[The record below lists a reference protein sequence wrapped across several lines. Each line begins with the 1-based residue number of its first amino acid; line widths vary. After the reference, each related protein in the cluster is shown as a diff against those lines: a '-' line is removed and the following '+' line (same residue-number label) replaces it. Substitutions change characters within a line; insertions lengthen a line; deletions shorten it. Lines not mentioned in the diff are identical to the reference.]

1 MYKTIGE
8 AVDLVQSLKPLVVG
22 TTYCDIVVA
31 PVFTAIKAVADRLD
45 GSNIRVAGQDV
56 AEEAGPGAFT
66 GEVSAA
72 LLRDAGARYAIIGHS
87 QRRQHYCEIDQ
98 TVTKKLKA
106 ALNRRLIPL
115 TLR

>member
-8 AVDLVQSLKPLVVG
+8 AVDLVQSLKPLVGG
-22 TTYCDIVVA
+22 TRYCDIVVA

-66 GEVSAA
+66 GEVSAS
-72 LLRDAGARYAIIGHS
+72 LLRDADPRFAMLGHS
-87 QRRQHYCEIDQ
+87 ERRQYYCETDE
-98 TVTKKLKA
+98 TVNK
-106 ALNRRLIPL
+106 
-115 TLR
+115 